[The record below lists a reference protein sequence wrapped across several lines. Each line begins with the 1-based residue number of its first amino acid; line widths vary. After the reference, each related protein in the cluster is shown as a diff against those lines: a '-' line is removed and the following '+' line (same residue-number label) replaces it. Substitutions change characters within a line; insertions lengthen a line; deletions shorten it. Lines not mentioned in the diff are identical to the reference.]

1 MQRKDEPMTD
11 PMQTLADKHAI
22 TEQLYRYCRSV
33 DRLDVPLGHSVFHED
48 ATADYGPTS
57 YRGSGRGAIDYICE
71 AHLNLQ
77 AHSHQVTNV
86 LIEVE
91 GDRAASE
98 AYVYASLRGAREGG
112 PFQMEVWARYCDTW
126 SRREG
131 HWAIDRRNTVID
143 FDRMSEV
150 TPVHEHQWARRD
162 TQDPSYAVLKGF
174 A

>member
-1 MQRKDEPMTD
+1 MSPIMQE
-11 PMQTLADKHAI
+11 LADKQAI

-48 ATADYGPTS
+48 ATANYGPTG
-57 YRGSGRGAIDYICE
+57 YQGSGRGAIDAICK
-71 AHLNLQ
+71 AHLNLK

-86 LIEVE
+86 LIELD

-98 AYVYASLRGAREGG
+98 AYVMTALRGERDGQ
-112 PFQMEVWARYCDTW
+112 PFQIHVCARYCDTW

-131 HWAIDRRNTVID
+131 HWAIDHRDAVID
-143 FDRMSEV
+143 FDSMSEV
-150 TPVHEHQWARRD
+150 APLADHTWARRD
-162 TQDPSYAVLKGF
+162 REDPSYAILTGAKTSTQ